1 MKRATVPVIGELLGE
16 PAAGQGPPDLVAA
29 AAALRA
35 WCATSIERGTQALRE
50 QQVRLRDAG
59 SVDAEMRRVVGLP
72 DDMRPSSRTDV

>member
-29 AAALRA
+29 SAALRA
-35 WCATSIERGTQALRE
+35 WATTSIERGTQAVRE

-59 SVDAEMRRVVGLP
+59 VVDAEGGRVVDLP
-72 DDMRPSSRTDV
+72 ADMRPSSRTDV